1 MSIAINPL
9 YDFSSSSDLL
19 EDKVRETITRLE
31 QIHKVLPETK
41 LVESKKIL
49 EDILA
54 KDLNESDP
62 EETQKGFEEVQSAKK
77 VLAEVKRENS
87 EKIRQ
92 IDLDAVE
99 KLFHDLIKQY
109 ATESEVEAFEN
120 LVNTAQRAIDS
131 GSNEFENYLEE
142 LSSRNFSILWRED
155 WFVLE
160 RFSSLQS
167 NPHLFVDKVMY
178 RKLVTEGSLSAQS
191 GDINSL
197 RGIVASLYQIK
208 LGGSEDAIFDK
219 ANIIR
224 G

>member
-1 MSIAINPL
+1 M
-9 YDFSSSSDLL
+9 
-19 EDKVRETITRLE
+19 
-31 QIHKVLPETK
+31 
-41 LVESKKIL
+41 
-49 EDILA
+49 
-54 KDLNESDP
+54 
-62 EETQKGFEEVQSAKK
+62 
-77 VLAEVKRENS
+77 
-87 EKIRQ
+87 
-92 IDLDAVE
+92 
-99 KLFHDLIKQY
+99 IKQY

-131 GSNEFENYLEE
+131 GSNEFENYIEE
-142 LSSRNFSILWRED
+142 LRSRNFSILWRED

-178 RKLVTEGSLSAQS
+178 RKLVTEGSLFVQS

-197 RGIVASLYQIK
+197 RGIVAALYQIK